1 MMAKPACTT
10 PELLIL
16 RGADVDASLPQN
28 QVLVTGKKI
37 AKSDRFGHRYFHTQI
52 KDVATGVVASHS
64 QSTIAAYARCS
75 CGRVAFH
82 K

>member
-1 MMAKPACTT
+1 MSRTTCST
-10 PELLIL
+10 PELLIV
-16 RGADVDASLPQN
+16 RGADIDPTLPEN

-37 AKSDRFGHRYFHTQI
+37 AKSDRFGRRYFHTQI
-52 KDVATGVVASHS
+52 KDVATGLVASHS
-64 QSTIAAYARCS
+64 QSTIAAYTRCS

>member
-1 MMAKPACTT
+1 MSKVACTT
-10 PELLIL
+10 PELLIV
-16 RGADVDASLPQN
+16 RGVDIDPALPEN

-37 AKSDRFGHRYFHTQI
+37 AKSDRYGHRYFHTQI

-64 QSTIAAYARCS
+64 QSTIAAYTRCS